1 MPTDNKRR
9 LVNASPRNIGASK
22 ATHKGVENSNA
33 NSCEKGM
40 KATRKEFLEFI
51 NKPATPGYFS
61 QFFSAIQD
69 AGIVEKNRMGR
80 SFYYTLG
87 PNYEAFTQ
95 GTLKR
100 ASE

>member
-1 MPTDNKRR
+1 MANLIKSAAEPC
-9 LVNASPRNIGASK
+9 IGILTAFRS
-22 ATHKGVENSNA
+22 
-33 NSCEKGM
+33 SCPLI
-40 KATRKEFLEFI
+40 KEFLEFI